1 MIGQIFVGMEMPKVS
16 VTEIRSLG
24 IWGNVDNEPCMIAE
38 TETEYYIF
46 PLSNGFQIHNC
57 NNFLRSLGLGVAIHF
72 ESYSQ
77 YAGLI
82 ARCDSLLENEKP
94 LA

>member
-1 MIGQIFVGMEMPKVS
+1 MIRQIFIGYETPEVS
-16 VTEIRSLG
+16 VTEVRSLG
-24 IWGNVDNEPCMIAE
+24 IWGNEDNEPCMMAE
-38 TETEYYIF
+38 TETGYYIF
-46 PLSNGFQIHNC
+46 PLSDSFQIHNC

-82 ARCDSLLENEKP
+82 VRCDSLLKSEKP